1 MINLN
6 YTFERKEN
14 EKIAKYF
21 NLGGG
26 GETSGNEGNYSMIN
40 DNNVTLHSNQKP
52 KYQSNNKK

>member
-1 MINLN
+1 MKNPN

-26 GETSGNEGNYSMIN
+26 DTSPIDAGYPITYNNN
-40 DNNVTLHSNQKP
+40 DNTTLHSN
-52 KYQSNNKK
+52 

>member
-1 MINLN
+1 MKNLN

-26 GETSGNEGNYSMIN
+26 DTSGNETNYPMN
-40 DNNVTLHSNQKP
+40 DNNVTLHSH
-52 KYQSNNKK
+52 